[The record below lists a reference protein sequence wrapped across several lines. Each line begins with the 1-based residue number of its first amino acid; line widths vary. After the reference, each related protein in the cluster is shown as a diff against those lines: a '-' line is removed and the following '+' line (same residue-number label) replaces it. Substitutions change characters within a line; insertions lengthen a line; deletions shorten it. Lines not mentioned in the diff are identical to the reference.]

1 MSACVLFVLLL
12 TALSANAQSIV
23 GQLGTLM
30 TEQTSAPVFV
40 PDVQAAV
47 ATATTVAGLFS
58 TELSNLPLASSSG
71 GFVYRLDPGLG
82 VVSRV
87 SDAFLPFFTERVL
100 RNSKGQ
106 WSVGLSFQASEFSS
120 LQGADLESG
129 TFPTNAA
136 RFTGAT
142 QDFSVDTL
150 ELELDNRSVTVFASY
165 GITDRSRPGRRDER

>member
-12 TALSANAQSIV
+12 TAPSANAQSIV
-23 GQLGTLM
+23 GQLGTLL
-30 TEQTSAPVFV
+30 TEQRSAPVFV

-58 TELSNLPLASSSG
+58 TELSNLPLASSG

-87 SDAFLPFFTERVL
+87 SDALGPFFTERVL

-106 WSVGLSFQASEFSS
+106 WSVGLSFQGSEFSS

-136 RFTGAT
+136 RLF
-142 QDFSVDTL
+142 V
-150 ELELDNRSVTVFASY
+150 
-165 GITDRSRPGRRDER
+165 